1 MVWRGIGT
9 FAADARR
16 HARGQWSGDVRVG
29 DVMVPRFVSNRFTG
43 LGADPDLEARFEMR
57 DIDGRRTDYAP
68 TCVELHIT
76 AKRAG
81 RGITAQDLADLG
93 LDELTVAVF
102 DHLALH
108 IQSEADGVREM
119 TAGPVDADQAAR
131 GRRDLQQ
138 AARGAGAR
146 SELEL
151 VAAVYTEHLDGS
163 PVVAVQAAL
172 EARRGHHVS
181 YRTAARRVQAARA
194 AGLLQPTEPGTRT
207 A

>member
-16 HARGQWSGDVRVG
+16 YARGQWSGDVRVG
-29 DVMVPRFVSNRFTG
+29 DVMVPRFAFNRFTG
-43 LGADPDLEARFEMR
+43 HGADPDLEARFEMR
-57 DIDGRRTDYAP
+57 DVDGRRTNYVP

-76 AKRAG
+76 AKRGG
-81 RGITAQDLADLG
+81 RGITAQDLSDLG
-93 LDELTVAVF
+93 LDELSVAVF
-102 DHLALH
+102 DNLALH
-108 IQSEADGVREM
+108 IQSEADGVLEM
-119 TAGPVDADQAAR
+119 TAGPVDADQADR
-131 GRRDLQQ
+131 SRRDLQQ
-138 AARGAGAR
+138 AAQAAGPR

-172 EARRGHHVS
+172 ATRRGHDVS

-194 AGLLQPTEPGTRT
+194 AGLLPPTEPGVRK